1 MKLFLFSLLS
11 TFLLFLAACNK
22 RPSGGYG
29 GNANLKLVARH
40 HGNVIDSITFYVK
53 FNATDAP
60 ALESYDVVKTGTTLS
75 TGNTYAVIS
84 GLKKGKYYIYAKGWD
99 PFISSEISGGIP
111 YSIEEEMDL
120 DIIVAVTET
129 H

>member
-1 MKLFLFSLLS
+1 MKLILLGLLS
-11 TFLLFLAACNK
+11 TFLLLQAGCEK
-22 RPSGGYG
+22 KPSAGYG
-29 GNANLKLVARH
+29 GNANLKLVAKH
-40 HGNVIDSITFYVK
+40 HGSVIDSITFYVK

-60 ALESYDVVKTGTTLS
+60 APGSYDVTKQATTIS
-75 TGNTYAVIS
+75 SGNTYALIS

-99 PFISSEISGGIP
+99 PSISAEVSGGIP
-111 YSIEEEMDL
+111 YSILEETDL